1 MSKGR
6 LYIISAPSGAGKSTL
21 CSMLINKYPAVRY
34 SISYTTRAPRGN
46 EINGKEY
53 FFIDK
58 DTFIKMIDN
67 NDFLEWAEVHDNYY
81 GTSKQQINNALNE
94 GIDIFLDIDPQGAM
108 QLKEKLDN
116 IATFIFIATPSL
128 AELKSRL
135 ENRGTDK
142 ADNIALRLENAKKEV
157 EYFKKYDY
165 LIINDAS
172 NEAFK
177 QLERI
182 YLAEKLRT
190 NQYNNVNE
198 FMSI

>member
-58 DTFIKMIDN
+58 DTFIK
-67 NDFLEWAEVHDNYY
+67 
-81 GTSKQQINNALNE
+81 
-94 GIDIFLDIDPQGAM
+94 
-108 QLKEKLDN
+108 
-116 IATFIFIATPSL
+116 
-128 AELKSRL
+128 
-135 ENRGTDK
+135 
-142 ADNIALRLENAKKEV
+142 EV

>member
-81 GTSKQQINNALNE
+81 GTSKQQI
-94 GIDIFLDIDPQGAM
+94 DPQGAM

-116 IATFIFIATPSL
+116 IATFIFIAAPSL